1 MPRQSGIASD
11 LEPVGM
17 GAHTGRLHYGMLVV
31 LRRLLLA
38 RKSLG
43 PVPCEPARGASDR
56 VDSDPARAARS
67 APIKSVR
74 VAFEAPLP
82 VGSGRCTPGWRNK

>member
-31 LRRLLLA
+31 LRRLL
-38 RKSLG
+38 
-43 PVPCEPARGASDR
+43 
-56 VDSDPARAARS
+56 
-67 APIKSVR
+67 
-74 VAFEAPLP
+74 
-82 VGSGRCTPGWRNK
+82 